1 MSLMLKLLATALL
14 LTSSSLFASSSDKVV
29 EKFLE
34 KKFKANPNI
43 ISLKVKVK
51 EKVSIKKLQG
61 WDAYIVNVDAMVKA
75 KPKNRKV
82 SQKMIWFYNGEYI
95 TQDFISVKTG
105 MSLKDLVT
113 PPFKDEYYKKENLIY
128 GNANAKH
135 KIAIFSDPLCPFCR
149 EFVPKALKDMKQ
161 KPDTFAIYYY
171 HFPLPSLH
179 PAAVELAKAAIA
191 AELQGRKDVI
201 LNLYK
206 VKLNPKE
213 RDVKKILKAFNKA
226 LGTDIKPADIQSPAV
241 EAQYKKDL
249 ELADLIMVQGT
260 PTMYFDGKVDK
271 SKKKYKKVK

>member
-14 LTSSSLFASSSDKVV
+14 LSSTVFASSSDKVV

-34 KKFKANPNI
+34 KKFKSNPNI
-43 ISLKVKVK
+43 VSLKVKVK
-51 EKVSIKKLQG
+51 EKIAIKKLQG

-105 MSLKDLVT
+105 MSLKDLVR
-113 PPFKDEYYKKENLIY
+113 PPFKDEYYRKENLIF
-128 GNANAKH
+128 GNADAKH

-149 EFVPKALKDMKQ
+149 EYVPKALKDLK
-161 KPDTFAIYYY
+161 KSPEKFAVYYY

-179 PAAVELAKAAIA
+179 PAAVELSKAAIA
-191 AELQGRKDVI
+191 AEIEGQRNVI
-201 LNLYK
+201 EKLYR
-206 VKLNPKE
+206 VQLNPKE

-226 LGTDIKPADIQSPAV
+226 LGTHIKPSDLRSPEVMKRYQADQ
-241 EAQYKKDL
+241 DL
-249 ELADLIMVQGT
+249 AELIMVQGT

-271 SKKKYKKVK
+271 SKKKYKKVQ